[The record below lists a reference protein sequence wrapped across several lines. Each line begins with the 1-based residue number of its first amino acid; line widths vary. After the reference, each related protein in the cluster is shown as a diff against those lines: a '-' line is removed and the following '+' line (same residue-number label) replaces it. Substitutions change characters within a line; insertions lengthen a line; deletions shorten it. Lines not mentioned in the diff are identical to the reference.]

1 MAWAFDKC
9 ENLKALKTT
18 DKQLKNIYEEWMAN
32 QQNQVHPD
40 INPKSLKI
48 NKEKEMQKEK
58 DIDKEE

>member
-1 MAWAFDKC
+1 MAWVFDKC

-32 QQNQVHPD
+32 QQNQVHLD